1 MAHAPTRIAN
11 RPVWVDLASQD
22 ATGSRR
28 FYEQLFGWNVE
39 VNPDPQYGGYGR
51 AKVGGKD
58 AAGISPAQ
66 SPDQP
71 SMWSFYIGTEDADM
85 CGQRVQE
92 AGGKVV
98 VPAMDVGDQGRFA
111 TFQDPSGAFISV
123 WQPTGMGGFEAQ
135 GPNAFG
141 WAELNARGVEK
152 ALTFY
157 RDVFGWSLKRT
168 PIPNSSDYIEFQLNG
183 DSIAGATELNPMAP
197 PEMPSHWLVYFSVD
211 DVSSTFQKAIS
222 LGAREMTPPQEY
234 QGGEFAILTDPQGA
248 TFGLFK
254 SSRR

>member
-1 MAHAPTRIAN
+1 MTPPLIPSPRNDSAESRCRCKASTRPPVGESGHSHSATPPSAERQRVGKGDAMAHAPTRIAN
-11 RPVWVDLASQD
+11 RPVWVDLARQD

-28 FYEQLFGWNVE
+28 FSEQLFGWNVE

-51 AKVGGKD
+51 AKLGGKD

-85 CGQRVQE
+85 CGQRVQ
-92 AGGKVV
+92 AGGGKVV

-168 PIPNSSDYIEFQLNG
+168 PIPNSS
-183 DSIAGATELNPMAP
+183 
-197 PEMPSHWLVYFSVD
+197 
-211 DVSSTFQKAIS
+211 
-222 LGAREMTPPQEY
+222 
-234 QGGEFAILTDPQGA
+234 
-248 TFGLFK
+248 
-254 SSRR
+254 